1 MRDKGKGGEGSPSF
15 LFIILINTIQA
26 QKKKRKHT
34 RSGGFV
40 GREGKG
46 ELVRFELSRCQYC

>member
-46 ELVRFELSRCQYC
+46 EGACAFRVK